1 MCYKY
6 IWIIQFY
13 LESGAAQL
21 ILDHFAFDS
30 FVLLPNTNM
39 RTPYPSLVAF
49 LNKTMEKKPSSSL
62 SVRNAQTADLKHTN
76 IFKIVRTLWKKMD
89 STILFYLSFH

>member
-21 ILDHFAFDS
+21 ILDHLAFDS
-30 FVLLPNTNM
+30 FVLLPNTNI
-39 RTPYPSLVAF
+39 RTPSPWLVAF
-49 LNKTMEKKPSSSL
+49 PNKTMEKKASL
-62 SVRNAQTADLKHTN
+62 WSGRNAQIADLKHTN
-76 IFKIVRTLWKKMD
+76 IFKSVRTLWKKIV
-89 STILFYLSFH
+89 STTLFHLSFH

>member
-21 ILDHFAFDS
+21 ILDHFASDR
-30 FVLLPNTNM
+30 FVLLTNTSI
-39 RTPYPSLVAF
+39 RTPSPALVAF
-49 LNKTMEKKPSSSL
+49 LNKTMEKKASPL
-62 SVRNAQTADLKHTN
+62 FSVRNAQTADLKHTN
-76 IFKIVRTLWKKMD
+76 IFKTVRTL
-89 STILFYLSFH
+89 